1 MSKFKVAVSI
11 ALCCLLMACDKGLG
25 QSDMKGVFTTDHG
38 ECVKE
43 GDVGL
48 KIHKNELHIDFYC
61 FLKKCNDMEG
71 LIEQGGFFYMS
82 DSEGHYIQG
91 RISAESAKGSWF
103 TSINQN
109 KCSGTWFAQRKS
121 E

>member
-1 MSKFKVAVSI
+1 MNILKVVISI
-11 ALCCLLMACDKGLG
+11 TLCSFLLGCDSGLG

-38 ECVKE
+38 DCVKE

-61 FLKKCNDMEG
+61 FLAKCNDMEG
-71 LIEQGGFFYMS
+71 LIGKGGHFYLS
-82 DSEGHYIQG
+82 DSKGHYVQG
-91 RISAESAKGSWF
+91 RITSKKASGSWYA
-103 TSINQN
+103 TMDQK
-109 KCSGTWFAQRKS
+109 KCSGTWFAERKT